1 MAKGAV
7 FNIDFATKKLL
18 LGSESLERWVGVAK
32 LRRGRGKPYLITFF
46 FFLPTQIMMEICRT
60 KRQ

>member
-46 FFLPTQIMMEICRT
+46 FFADSDYDGNL
-60 KRQ
+60 